1 MNSSL
6 KYRGKSVYN
15 GKWVYG
21 ERLNPECL
29 AIYRRN
35 KTHIDHI
42 FCKVDRKTIDMSTG
56 WLDSENQEIF
66 QNDIVLIRRK
76 NRGGVQIVKLY
87 VIKYTKGLGWI
98 PGIKQEDISGKR
110 YEVKI
115 VGNIHDNIRREN
127 GEAVLWL

>member
-1 MNSSL
+1 
-6 KYRGKSVYN
+6 
-15 GKWVYG
+15 
-21 ERLNPECL
+21 
-29 AIYRRN
+29 
-35 KTHIDHI
+35 
-42 FCKVDRKTIDMSTG
+42 MSTG